1 MTWIHEMFNMKNYVK
16 VICTRLFSTG
26 PNFNLSRSI

>member
-1 MTWIHEMFNMKNYVK
+1 MKNYMK
-16 VICTRLFSTG
+16 VICTRLFSTS